1 MIALAIDLGGSHA
14 TCAVVDSRDVLACE
28 RIELSH
34 THGLEAALPA
44 IAGASRRAVQRSGFL
59 LRDFAGVAFSFCG
72 LVDPV
77 RRRVTSTNAK
87 YDDAPSLDLEAW
99 ARTEFDLPLRLEND
113 ARLALLGERQAGA
126 AAGFDD
132 IVMMTLGTGVGG
144 AAMMGGRLV
153 RGRHY
158 QAGCLGGHLL
168 ARYGGRECTCGA
180 AGCIEAEASTWALPA
195 MCREHPDYP
204 ASPLAELPKIGFE
217 ELIRCAGEGDL
228 CASGVFE
235 RCLDV
240 WSAGVVSLIHAY
252 DPEVVVI
259 GGGVMSAAHRILP
272 AVSAYVHRRAWTPWG
287 KVQVRA
293 ASLGDTA
300 ALLGALPLLE
310 DASIE

>member
-1 MIALAIDLGGSHA
+1 LIALAIDLGGSHA
-14 TCAVVDSRDVLACE
+14 ACAVVSREAVLACE

-34 THGLEAALPA
+34 THGLGAALPA
-44 IAGASRRAVQRSGFL
+44 IAEALRRAVQRAGL
-59 LRDFAGVAFSFCG
+59 PLEDCAGVAFSFCG

-87 YDDAPSLDLEAW
+87 YDDAPSIDLEAW
-99 ARTEFDLPLRLEND
+99 ARSEFDLPLRIEND

-132 IVMMTLGTGVGG
+132 IVMVTLGTGVGG
-144 AAMMGGRLV
+144 AAMIGGRLV

-180 AGCIEAEASTWALPA
+180 KGCIEAEASTWALPA
-195 MCREHPDYP
+195 MCREHPAYGS
-204 ASPLAELPKIGFE
+204 SPLSQLSKIGFE
-217 ELIRCAGEGDL
+217 ELAHFAQAGDL
-228 CASGVFE
+228 CASDIFV
-235 RCLDV
+235 RCVEV

-259 GGGVMSAAHRILP
+259 GGGVMSAAGRILP
-272 AVSAYVHRRAWTPWG
+272 AISEYVRRRAWTPWG
-287 KVQVRA
+287 QVQVRA

-310 DASIE
+310 DASLE

>member
-1 MIALAIDLGGSHA
+1 VLRAGS
-14 TCAVVDSRDVLACE
+14 
-28 RIELSH
+28 
-34 THGLEAALPA
+34 P
-44 IAGASRRAVQRSGFL
+44 VQ
-59 LRDFAGVAFSFCG
+59 DCVGVAFSFCG

-77 RRRVTSTNAK
+77 RRRITSTNAK
-87 YDDAPSLDLEAW
+87 YDDAPSIDLDAW
-99 ARTEFDLPLRLEND
+99 ARSEFDLPLRIEND

-126 AAGFDD
+126 AVGFDD
-132 IVMMTLGTGVGG
+132 IVMVTLGTGVGG

-180 AGCIEAEASTWALPA
+180 KGCIEAEASTWALPE
-195 MCREHPDYP
+195 MCREHPAYA
-204 ASPLAELPKIGFE
+204 ASPLAKLPKIDFAQ
-217 ELIRCAGEGDL
+217 LVRFAGEGDV
-228 CASGVFE
+228 CASDVFVH
-235 RCLDV
+235 CVQV

-259 GGGVMSAAHRILP
+259 GGGVMSAAGRILP
-272 AVSAYVHRRAWTPWG
+272 AISEYVRRRAWTPWG
-287 KVQVRA
+287 QVQVRA

-310 DASIE
+310 DSSLD

>member
-1 MIALAIDLGGSHA
+1 LIALAVDLGGSHA
-14 TCAVVDSRDVLACE
+14 ACAVVDSRDVLACE
-28 RIELSH
+28 RIELAH
-34 THGLEAALPA
+34 THGLGAALPA
-44 IAGASRRAVQRSGFL
+44 IAEALRSAVRQAGFL
-59 LRDFAGVAFSFCG
+59 LKDCAGVAFSFCG

-87 YDDAPSLDLEAW
+87 YDDAPSIDLEAW
-99 ARTEFDLPLRLEND
+99 ARSEFDLPLRLEND

-126 AAGFDD
+126 AEGFDD
-132 IVMMTLGTGVGG
+132 IVMVTLGTGVGG

-180 AGCIEAEASTWALPA
+180 RGCVEAEASTWALPA
-195 MCREHPDYP
+195 MCREHAAYEV
-204 ASPLAELPKIGFE
+204 SPLSQLPKIGFE
-217 ELIRCAGEGDL
+217 ELLRVAGEGDV
-228 CASGVFE
+228 CAVEIFA
-235 RCLDV
+235 RCVDV

-259 GGGVMSAAHRILP
+259 GGGVMRAAGRILP
-272 AVSAYVHRRAWTPWG
+272 AISEYAHRRAWTPWG
-287 KVQVRA
+287 QVQVRA
-293 ASLGDTA
+293 AALGDTA

-310 DASIE
+310 DTSIE

>member
-1 MIALAIDLGGSHA
+1 MIALAVDLGGSHA
-14 TCAVVDSRDVLACE
+14 ACAAVSTEAVLACE

-34 THGLEAALPA
+34 THGLGAALPA
-44 IAGASRRAVQRSGFL
+44 IAEALRRAARCAGVVIH
-59 LRDFAGVAFSFCG
+59 DCAGVAFSFCG

-87 YDDAPSLDLEAW
+87 YDDAPGIDLQAW
-99 ARTEFDLPLRLEND
+99 ARSEFDLPLRIDND
-113 ARLALLGERQAGA
+113 ARLALLGERQAGV

-132 IVMMTLGTGVGG
+132 IVMVTLGTGVGG

-180 AGCIEAEASTWALPA
+180 RGCIEAEASTWALPA
-195 MCREHPDYP
+195 MCREHPAYQ
-204 ASPLAELPKIGFE
+204 ASPLAQLPNIGFA
-217 ELIRCAGEGDL
+217 ELIQFASAGDV
-228 CASGVFE
+228 CASEIFTLCV
-235 RCLDV
+235 DV

-259 GGGVMSAAHRILP
+259 GGGVMSAAGRILP
-272 AVSAYVHRRAWTPWG
+272 AISDYVQRRAWTPWG
-287 KVQVRA
+287 QVQVRA
-293 ASLGDTA
+293 ASLGDMA
-300 ALLGALPLLE
+300 ALLGAVPLLE
-310 DASIE
+310 DASID

>member
-1 MIALAIDLGGSHA
+1 MIALAVDLGGSHA
-14 TCAVVDSRDVLACE
+14 ACAVVNSRDVLACE

-34 THGLEAALPA
+34 IHGLGAALPA
-44 IAGASRRAVQRSGFL
+44 IEQALRRAIQRAGSPL
-59 LRDFAGVAFSFCG
+59 EDCAGVAFSFCG

-87 YDDAPSLDLEAW
+87 YDDAPSIDLEAW
-99 ARTEFDLPLRLEND
+99 ARSEFDLPLRIEND

-132 IVMMTLGTGVGG
+132 IVMVTLGTGVGG

-153 RGRHY
+153 RGRHF

-180 AGCIEAEASTWALPA
+180 KGCIEAEASTWALPA
-195 MCREHPDYP
+195 ICREHPAYGS
-204 ASPLAELPKIGFE
+204 SPLAQLSKIGFE
-217 ELIRCAGEGDL
+217 ELVRFAGEGDV
-228 CASGVFE
+228 CASGVFVQCME
-235 RCLDV
+235 V

-259 GGGVMSAAHRILP
+259 GGGVMSAAGRILP
-272 AVSAYVHRRAWTPWG
+272 AISEYVRRRAWTPWG
-287 KVQVRA
+287 QVEVRA

-310 DASIE
+310 DSSLE

>member
-1 MIALAIDLGGSHA
+1 MIALAVDLGGSHA
-14 TCAVVDSRDVLACE
+14 ACAVVNAEAVLACE

-34 THGLEAALPA
+34 THGLGAALPA
-44 IAGASRRAVQRSGFL
+44 IAEALGRTVRQAGVNMNEC
-59 LRDFAGVAFSFCG
+59 AGVAFSFCG

-87 YDDAPSLDLEAW
+87 YEDAPSIDLEAW
-99 ARTEFDLPLRLEND
+99 ARSEFDLPLRIDND

-132 IVMMTLGTGVGG
+132 IVMVTLGTGVGG
-144 AAMMGGRLV
+144 AAMMGGQLV

-180 AGCIEAEASTWALPA
+180 LGCIEAEASTWALPA
-195 MCREHPDYP
+195 ICREHPAYE
-204 ASPLAELPKIGFE
+204 ASPLAKLPKIGFA
-217 ELIRCAGEGDL
+217 ELVRTAGEGDD
-228 CASGVFE
+228 CASDIFA
-235 RCLDV
+235 RCVDV

-252 DPEVVVI
+252 DPEVVVM
-259 GGGVMSAAHRILP
+259 GGGVMSAAGRILP
-272 AVSAYVHRRAWTPWG
+272 AISEYVQRRAWTPWG
-287 KVQVRA
+287 QVQVRGA
-293 ASLGDTA
+293 ALGDTA